1 MTKKSDPMN
10 ISNTEAEEAL
20 AAIQIM
26 TQKTRH
32 SIASGGT
39 YITLIVT
46 GIVWLIGFTCTQFL
60 PIEITGYIWGGLS
73 ILGGILGTVL
83 GFRMGKRVRSP
94 STTPTV
100 KRILLF
106 WLLLVFYGIAAIAI
120 ARPTDG
126 KQATMFVILF
136 IMLGQLA
143 MGLLFSF
150 SSVWWAL
157 PITALALIG
166 YFLLPGIFYLWMAVL
181 GGGGMIALGL
191 YIRSRW

>member
-1 MTKKSDPMN
+1 MAKKSDPMN
-10 ISNTEAEEAL
+10 ISSTEAEENL

-26 TQKTRH
+26 MQKTRH

-46 GIVWLIGFTCTQFL
+46 GVVWLFGFLSTQFV
-60 PIEITGYIWGGLS
+60 PEISGYVWTVGS
-73 ILGGILGTVL
+73 ILGTILGTVL

-94 STTPTV
+94 STAPTA
-100 KRILLF
+100 KRIGLF
-106 WLLLVFYGIAAIAI
+106 WLLLVFYGIATIAV

-126 KQATMFVILF
+126 KQATIFIVLF

-143 MGLLFSF
+143 IGLLFSF

-157 PITALALIG
+157 PITALALVG

-191 YIRSRW
+191 YIRYRW